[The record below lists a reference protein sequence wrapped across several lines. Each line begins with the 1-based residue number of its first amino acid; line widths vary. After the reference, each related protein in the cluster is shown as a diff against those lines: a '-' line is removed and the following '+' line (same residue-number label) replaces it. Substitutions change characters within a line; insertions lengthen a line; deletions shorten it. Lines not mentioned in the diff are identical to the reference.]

1 MSIIPIWTINFLIK
15 LLEIGFSFTIFMTY
29 NNGVVYKTMEK
40 TMKYEKIENKIVVDH
55 FTNSEIRVMKIS
67 LATEND
73 ENKIKLELK
82 FLKQQYKIAKQ
93 NGIAKQYD
101 SDDSYYI
108 NKKSFATLIEMYER
122 ELELRK
128 NGKRLSNIKWPNY
141 KNSIKN
147 WDKKKIQ
154 SFKNTLNNLISQ
166 CENAGWAYIETE
178 MFRKNPKKYDAK
190 CVNKCDLVKMLK
202 LIGG

>member
-1 MSIIPIWTINFLIK
+1 MKK
-15 LLEIGFSFTIFMTY
+15 LLKNWFSFTIFMTY

>member
-1 MSIIPIWTINFLIK
+1 
-15 LLEIGFSFTIFMTY
+15 MTY

-108 NKKSFATLIEMYER
+108 NEKSFATLIEMYER